1 MKTSITDSESKNGSK
16 SNLGL
21 LIRMGWRNLWRQKR
35 RSIITLAAMA
45 AGVAICIPTYG
56 LIAGM
61 TKSMTDGITRMHL
74 GDIQIHHKDYP
85 SERKIR
91 QTLPFDGLFDKIKK
105 TEGIVGVA
113 PRVYSGGM
121 VSAEKTYKFRI
132 IPFAE
137 KPPAGFK
144 LLSGKLPSGCNI
156 VISENY
162 GREIRAAF
170 GSVFMPDPFPKD
182 TKCDSFRIAGFSE
195 GDSSAVMFVD
205 VKSAVMFNTANSKKT
220 PDSDKKSAPSDND
233 DDIDN
238 LPKLDETKKSETAGS
253 VKTTQKFTDNDD
265 DIDNLPK
272 LGETPK
278 SELKVTALPNQP
290 LPEKMEWNFIRSR
303 SAPVGISAIL
313 PAEERLVTDSWKAII
328 KGSYL
333 SNEFKTADGTPEIV
347 IGYRLAEQLNVSL
360 GDKIGMDSATSHFYP
375 MDRIY
380 RVKGIFK
387 SGSPTVDRAVVFIH
401 IENAWDSKLMDI
413 KDFENPDSKARGVH
427 EYAIHVKNPAANANY
442 VSRIKAHVPAVALVR
457 TWQKVD
463 PGLAMMIQTTDVMSV
478 IILFIILII
487 AAFGTMN
494 TMLMSVMERIKEFG
508 VLKSIGMKPGSVG
521 LLIMIE
527 TLFLS
532 VTASILGAIGGIAMN
547 SWLVTNGIDLRKV
560 LPEGYTF
567 QGVVLDPVWRSVWEA
582 KAVLV
587 PIILLFVISILVA
600 LWPAFRAARIKPV
613 EAFRQN
619 IG

>member
-1 MKTSITDSESKNGSK
+1 MKTSITDSESTKRGRG
-16 SNLGL
+16 NLGL
-21 LIRMGWRNLWRQKR
+21 LFRMGWRNLWRQKR

-74 GDIQIHHKDYP
+74 GDIQIHHKGYP
-85 SERKIR
+85 AERKIR
-91 QTLPFDGLFDKIKK
+91 QTLPFDGLFDKLKK
-105 TEGIVGVA
+105 TKGIVGVA

-121 VSAEKTYKFRI
+121 VSAEKTYKFNI
-132 IPFAE
+132 IPWSGN
-137 KPPAGFK
+137 PPPGFK
-144 LLSGKLPSGCNI
+144 LLSGKLPSVCNI
-156 VISENY
+156 VIPENY
-162 GREIRAAF
+162 GKKIRATL
-170 GSVFMPDPFPKD
+170 GSVFMPTPFPKD
-182 TKCDSFRIAGFSE
+182 TKCDSFRISGFSS
-195 GDSSAVMFVD
+195 GDSDAVMFVD
-205 VKSAVMFNTANSKKT
+205 VKYAVMFNPIDA
-220 PDSDKKSAPSDND
+220 DKKPDTEKKSTPVDSD

-238 LPKLDETKKSETAGS
+238 LPKLGETPKTQGAISA
-253 VKTTQKFTDNDD
+253 KTTQKFTDNDD

-272 LGETPK
+272 LGENKEPK
-278 SELKVTALPNQP
+278 TENNIINNQSLP
-290 LPEKMEWNFIRSR
+290 KIMHWNFIRSR

-313 PAEERLVTDSWKAII
+313 PAEEKLVTDSWKAII

-333 SNEFKTADGTPEIV
+333 SNDFKTTDGTPEIV
-347 IGYRLAEQLNVSL
+347 IGYRLAEQLNVGL

-387 SGSPTVDRAVVFIH
+387 SGSPTIDRAIVFIH

-413 KDFENPDSKARGVH
+413 KDFENPGSSARGVH
-427 EYAIHVKNPAANANY
+427 EYAIHVEDPAANARY
-442 VSRIKAHVPAVALVR
+442 VNRINDHVPPIAMVR

-508 VLKSIGMKPGSVG
+508 VLKSIGMKPFSVG

-567 QGVVLDPVWRSVWEA
+567 QGVVLDPVWRSVWET

-587 PIILLFVISILVA
+587 PIVLLFVISILVA